1 MITGV
6 QDVYYE
12 VQDMKRAVAFYRN
25 VLNLAVTEESEHWS
39 AMTWAS
45 PRRARFDGR
54 QADPEARDLDPE
66 DRGYPSR
73 REETARQGSKVR
85 RGDRRLSLGECR
97 DIRRF

>member
-45 PRRARFDGR
+45 PRRA
-54 QADPEARDLDPE
+54 
-66 DRGYPSR
+66 
-73 REETARQGSKVR
+73 
-85 RGDRRLSLGECR
+85 
-97 DIRRF
+97 